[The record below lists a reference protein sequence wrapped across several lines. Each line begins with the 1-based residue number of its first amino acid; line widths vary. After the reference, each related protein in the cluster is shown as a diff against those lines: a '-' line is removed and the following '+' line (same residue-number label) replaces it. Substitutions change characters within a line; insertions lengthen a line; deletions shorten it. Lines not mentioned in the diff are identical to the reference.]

1 MNSFYCENQGTYTYM
16 VYELAPNE
24 ELDNLSL
31 GMMINNKIRGI
42 SPVIRTQMDQIA
54 CLKYNVSAKVSLTQY
69 LTGTLSRERIL
80 KIFLSITEAVLTA
93 EEYMIDRSSFLF
105 DPDFIFVNVS
115 TAEAEIICLPVIG
128 LAQPDI
134 SSFFKNIMFNP
145 NTTFDSTENC
155 DYVAKIINHLNS
167 ATTFSLGNFR
177 ELLVSL
183 QRNQAAGQP
192 QAQSAAAIM
201 NNQRSQQQPVQP
213 MPQTQNRAA
222 QAQPVVNKSV
232 MPPQNV
238 NKNTNVG
245 QPQGMAVPQMQPN
258 VQKPQTS
265 APIPDMGFAIPGTAP
280 EQMVNGQ
287 AAKNN
292 VSQNQTVAQ
301 TKTDEKPM
309 SMMYLLRNYSKENAA
324 IYKAQK
330 QAQKDSAP
338 AKEDKKA
345 KKGRKK
351 EKDSSTEAY
360 SVPGSPSADMEFAI
374 PGILSEQ
381 IPNVQAMP
389 GQSSQN
395 SVYNQVPNGLQGMS
409 QMQNASNVYAQ
420 TGQQQMNIQPQVMQ
434 QAPVQQAI
442 LNMAPVQ
449 NVSGNFGE
457 TTVLNAGSY
466 GETTVLNQAQNPQQ
480 TITPHLIRA
489 KNNEKILINKP
500 AYRIGKERSYVDYFI
515 GDNTAISRSHANI
528 LIRDGQYFVVDTN
541 STNHTFVNG
550 QMIQSNMEV
559 QINHGDKIR
568 LANEDFEFKL
578 Y

>member
-80 KIFLSITEAVLTA
+80 KIFLSITEAVLMA

-183 QRNQAAGQP
+183 QRNQAVGQP

-213 MPQTQNRAA
+213 MTQTQNRAA
-222 QAQPVVNKSV
+222 QAQPVVNKTV
-232 MPPQNV
+232 MPQQKINQHPTTSQ
-238 NKNTNVG
+238 
-245 QPQGMAVPQMQPN
+245 QQGVAVPQMQP
-258 VQKPQTS
+258 VAQKTQGA
-265 APIPDMGFAIPGTAP
+265 APIPDMGFAIPGASP
-280 EQMVNGQ
+280 EQMVP
-287 AAKNN
+287 
-292 VSQNQTVAQ
+292 SQGTGRSGAPVQNTV
-301 TKTDEKPM
+301 TSETDEKPM
-309 SMMYLLRNYSKENAA
+309 SMLYLLRNYSKENAA

-330 QAQKDSAP
+330 QAQKDAAP

-351 EKDSSTEAY
+351 DKDSAAESF
-360 SVPGSPSADMEFAI
+360 SVPGSPNVDMGFAI
-374 PGILSEQ
+374 PGTSPEQ

-389 GQSSQN
+389 SQN
-395 SVYNQVPNGLQGMS
+395 SVYNQVPNGSQGMN
-409 QMQNASNVYAQ
+409 QMQNAANVYAQ
-420 TGQQQMNIQPQVMQ
+420 PVQQQMNVQPQVMQ
-434 QAPVQQAI
+434 QAPVQQTMPNI
-442 LNMAPVQ
+442 APVQ
-449 NVSGNFGE
+449 NGSGNFGE

-480 TITPHLIRA
+480 MITPRLIRA